1 MAIQGLFTGEV
12 KIRELN
18 GVLIATDGIVDSV
31 GNITSGTA
39 GTSGTTGTSGTA
51 GTSGFAGTAGRLVNN
66 FVATA
71 GQTSFFIPSGYDNG
85 MIDVFVNGVKLF
97 PSDYTATD
105 GYNVILNNPLQVG
118 DNVEIDNFV
127 SSYVSSSGS
136 SGTAGTAGT
145 TGTSGTSGIGGDKY
159 YTISAST
166 FTLGTGGSIIVAIG
180 LSYSPAQSILI
191 AHDNTHFQECE
202 VVSYNVVTGELVFGD
217 PNRVV
222 GGGTFSNWV
231 VNLDGASGGDGTS
244 GTSGSSGSSGSS
256 ATSGTSGTS
265 ATSGTTGTSGT
276 TPANQITGTGTS
288 GQVAYFNGTS
298 SITSNAAFAFTPT
311 SQLLVNNSVTAASAI
326 ARGTNL
332 TPTLTAAANFDVLV
346 GLEINPTFTNGA
358 FTNVN
363 QIGLRINGGSS
374 SEGTALSIRK
384 YSNAVASTTIAGSY
398 YLGLGQEEYTNNSYR
413 LIGFGYH
420 GLTPNR
426 THYPAYIGYQERTT
440 SGSTFGDIIFGTRTA
455 TTDVEPSERMRI
467 FSTGNVGINTSG
479 TDAGF
484 RLDVNG
490 TARVSTNISIG
501 TKGQFNTFAGQNNVY
516 IGNSSIVAGNQG
528 SGGDLYI
535 CANYYYN
542 GTIATNVNAGFS
554 TLIGLNPNNDGK
566 TLFQTSASNTAG
578 ATVALTTTGTIFQTG
593 NWLLGTGTTDA
604 GYKLDVNGTARVQTS
619 IQSPKIYGGSGV
631 TSALQ
636 LTGTTANGT
645 ATAEAVQIFVGNN
658 GATRGITILNNG
670 NTSIG
675 GIPSASYKLDVTGA
689 LNVAGNISTNNN
701 TGLLIRTSGGTI
713 TDVLYADA
721 SNNVILG
728 SNASGWNSIQFRNGS
743 ATAQL
748 TLSSGGDLALG
759 TTTFGTATK
768 FTLGGSETASS
779 AIARGGLINTTLVA
793 AANNDVLVGLDINP
807 TFTNGAFTGVT
818 NYAIRAN
825 GLSYFTGPNYG
836 SFTINAASYPVLTM
850 ASNGTNFGYFGS
862 GLITG
867 GAPTDLGIRSTG
879 LLQFAAGASATA
891 ALTITSVNAISS
903 PAAIT
908 LSRNAGAMFLDS
920 SVGNAIVYNISGTG
934 YGGVGSAN
942 TLLTGGTSNVMALQ
956 GTNGIQFITGG
967 VASTNLSA
975 QIFASTGNVLIQR
988 GGTFTDAGFRLDVNG
1003 IARVQDNLTVSN
1015 NRNATTGITISNT
1028 TSGTSS
1034 ASQLTLTSNSN
1045 AFIGKFSSST
1055 SAFRIINSSDLY
1067 LLNQGVGDIAIQN
1080 DVGNIKFNTTNTGN
1094 IQAILFTT
1102 GNFAVGT
1109 STDVA
1114 SAVLQATSTTKGFLP
1129 PRGTNA
1135 QRNAISSPAVG
1146 LIFYCTD
1153 ATEGLYIYTSS
1164 GWKSLTMT

>member
-1 MAIQGLFTGEV
+1 
-12 KIRELN
+12 
-18 GVLIATDGIVDSV
+18 
-31 GNITSGTA
+31 
-39 GTSGTTGTSGTA
+39 
-51 GTSGFAGTAGRLVNN
+51 
-66 FVATA
+66 
-71 GQTSFFIPSGYDNG
+71 
-85 MIDVFVNGVKLF
+85 
-97 PSDYTATD
+97 
-105 GYNVILNNPLQVG
+105 
-118 DNVEIDNFV
+118 
-127 SSYVSSSGS
+127 
-136 SGTAGTAGT
+136 
-145 TGTSGTSGIGGDKY
+145 
-159 YTISAST
+159 
-166 FTLGTGGSIIVAIG
+166 
-180 LSYSPAQSILI
+180 
-191 AHDNTHFQECE
+191 
-202 VVSYNVVTGELVFGD
+202 
-217 PNRVV
+217 
-222 GGGTFSNWV
+222 
-231 VNLDGASGGDGTS
+231 
-244 GTSGSSGSSGSS
+244 
-256 ATSGTSGTS
+256 
-265 ATSGTTGTSGT
+265 
-276 TPANQITGTGTS
+276 
-288 GQVAYFNGTS
+288 
-298 SITSNAAFAFTPT
+298 
-311 SQLLVNNSVTAASAI
+311 
-326 ARGTNL
+326 
-332 TPTLTAAANFDVLV
+332 
-346 GLEINPTFTNGA
+346 
-358 FTNVN
+358 
-363 QIGLRINGGSS
+363 
-374 SEGTALSIRK
+374 
-384 YSNAVASTTIAGSY
+384 
-398 YLGLGQEEYTNNSYR
+398 
-413 LIGFGYH
+413 
-420 GLTPNR
+420 
-426 THYPAYIGYQERTT
+426 
-440 SGSTFGDIIFGTRTA
+440 
-455 TTDVEPSERMRI
+455 MRI